1 MVLLPLLGAAAALW
15 GSTRLDGGPGSG
27 TGLALVALAGAGG
40 AIAVG
45 GWGRRV
51 VGALVAVAG
60 LLAGWRALAADGAG
74 AGRWVALL
82 GAVLLVVAG
91 VLVVRLATRLPTMG
105 ARYASPAARRA
116 SGDPDGDPDKDL
128 WDGLSEGRDPTAA
141 EVEDE
146 R

>member
-1 MVLLPLLGAAAALW
+1 MLPLLGAAAALW
-15 GSTRLDGGPGSG
+15 GATRLAGGPASG

-40 AIAVG
+40 TIAVG

-60 LLAGWRALAADGAG
+60 LLAAWQALATDGG
-74 AGRWVALL
+74 GVGRWVALL

-91 VLVVRLATRLPTMG
+91 VLVIRFAARLPAMG
-105 ARYASPAARRA
+105 ARYASAATRRG
-116 SGDPDGDPDKDL
+116 SGDPDKDL

-141 EVEDE
+141 DVGSDAEDE